1 MKSDWKNY
9 KIGEFAKRSK
19 IPTKV
24 ADSILYKRLTIR
36 MHGLGIVLRDE
47 ISGSLIGTKNQ
58 FFAKGGQFLLSKID
72 ARNGALGILSQD
84 LDGALISNSFQA
96 YDLDKNIID
105 IDYFNYFTKTHSF
118 IDFCNKASEGTTNR
132 RNLDDNKFLSFEIP
146 LPSLPEQKRI
156 VKKIKD
162 IEERTKSIISTEDYI
177 EKAVNTI
184 VPSALSKIFSDED
197 WKKDKIGNLI
207 DEIKTGTT
215 PPSGEQKYFK
225 EELNWFTPS
234 DFKGQMYLDNSYRK
248 ISQLAIDDGRVKIY
262 KVGTVL
268 FIGIGATLGKVGI
281 LKNEA
286 TSNQQITGIRFKK
299 NILPEFAY
307 YWFKANY
314 SAIRGLCP
322 ATTLPILNQDKIKKL
337 VFSFPDSITE
347 QQKVIDHLNLI
358 ENKKEEIKK
367 ERSKQFLITTALMPS
382 VLARAFNG
390 EL

>member
-1 MKSDWKNY
+1 MKSDWKQY
-9 KIGEFAKRSK
+9 KISDFLLRKKETIVLDDKK
-19 IPTKV
+19 T
-24 ADSILYKRLTIR
+24 YKRITIK
-36 MHGLGIVLRDE
+36 MHNKGICVRDE
-47 ISGSLIGTKNQ
+47 VVGSRIGTKNQ
-58 FFAKGGQFLLSKID
+58 FTVIAGWLLLSKID
-72 ARNGALGILSQD
+72 ARNGAFGIIPEEADGGIITGNFWAYELDLTKISPDFFFYFSHSAKFLEFCIASSQ
-84 LDGALISNSFQA
+84 GA
-96 YDLDKNIID
+96 
-105 IDYFNYFTKTHSF
+105 
-118 IDFCNKASEGTTNR
+118 TNR
-132 RNLDDNKFLSFEIP
+132 RYLQEELFLNKEIL
-146 LPSLPEQKRI
+146 LPTLLEQKRI
-156 VKKIKD
+156 VKKIKE
-162 IEERTKSIISTEDYI
+162 IEERTKSIINAENYI
-177 EKAVNTI
+177 EKAVNAI
-184 VPSALSKIFSDED
+184 VPSALSKIFSDTG
-197 WKKDKIGNLI
+197 WKKEKIGDLI

-234 DFKGQMYLDNSYRK
+234 DFKGQMYLENSYRK
-248 ISQLAIDDGRVKIY
+248 ISKLAIDDGKVKIY
-262 KVGTVL
+262 KAGTVL

-286 TSNQQITGIRFKK
+286 TSNQQITGIRFKE

-307 YWFKANY
+307 YWFKANC
-314 SAIRGLCP
+314 STIRGLCP

-337 VFSFPDSITE
+337 VFSFPDSIAE

>member
-72 ARNGALGILSQD
+72 ARNGAFGILSQD

-156 VKKIKD
+156 VKKIKE